1 MRTDFK
7 GELFEGSK
15 YLLSIADKLINIKA
29 ICHCGAKATMNA
41 IINDNNT
48 IVREG
53 EQNEIG
59 GNEKYVSLCRKHWWP
74 EKSTNQLLQ

>member
-1 MRTDFK
+1 M
-7 GELFEGSK
+7 
-15 YLLSIADKLINIKA
+15 LSIADELINIKT

-41 IINDNNT
+41 RINNNKT

-53 EQNEIG
+53 EQTEIG

-74 EKSTNQLLQ
+74 EKSTIAVGDMCEF